1 MSENVILSNSYDITQ
16 QPLPKLKFARY
27 QTKRPSI
34 SPFTFAGTYV
44 FWDGFEN
51 EVRKNFLSQQWG
63 NSVIS
68 VRRIHPGPHDLSNEM
83 FLVGDELSLSGRFVQ
98 QVLHVM
104 TAVGHDLKI
113 PIRFGDHKTV
123 DPNERRHGNEELGRQ
138 SAVVLF
144 QPENGVDGSTT
155 TDQPSS
161 EEPDY
166 AALDDRERA
175 RFVGE
180 LKTPWTQNFSTLQKD
195 ERKWRRH
202 LGK

>member
-44 FWDGFEN
+44 FWDDFEN
-51 EVRKNFLSQQWG
+51 EIRKNFLSQQWG

-83 FLVGDELSLSGRFVQ
+83 FLVGDELSLSGHFVQ

-144 QPENGVDGSTT
+144 QPENGIDGSTT

-166 AALDDRERA
+166 AALDERA
-175 RFVGE
+175 R
-180 LKTPWTQNFSTLQKD
+180 
-195 ERKWRRH
+195 
-202 LGK
+202 